1 MLFHWLKI
9 IKNNSWWRLFLAT
22 FIFFSVS
29 AKTLCWKGPREYSS
43 FKDET
48 LFSLVT
54 NNPHSNSIGC
64 LIPTNKKLVLYLL
77 TISQML
83 CCFYFITANS
93 NLEKL
98 CLKRSKLMIFYSEE
112 LPLKNRGQLC
122 LEISVVI
129 NPSKILS
136 IQKRNT
142 SRVVEEMPL

>member
-1 MLFHWLKI
+1 MK
-9 IKNNSWWRLFLAT
+9 T
-22 FIFFSVS
+22 FFGNVYFFSVS

-43 FKDET
+43 FKDKT

-54 NNPHSNSIGC
+54 NNPHSKSIGC
-64 LIPTNKKLVLYLL
+64 LISTNKKLVLYLL
-77 TISQML
+77 AISQLL
-83 CCFYFITANS
+83 CCFSFITANS

-129 NPSKILS
+129 NQSKILS